1 MNGRRVEKGLLIFA
15 GMWFIYAGCLVL
27 LLDKIYYAY
36 LSVSAIYISV
46 CIFDAIQK
54 KQKIREE
61 KNSVIYIISSI
72 ICVVSLLLFLVA
84 AITAFFRADIFSI
97 FCIAGCVFNAAGI
110 CSYAFERKAYSKK
123 YNRVLLN
130 IGFLLA
136 LLFPLLMY
144 LEGMM

>member
-1 MNGRRVEKGLLIFA
+1 MKGRRVEKGLLIFA

-54 KQKIREE
+54 KQKIR
-61 KNSVIYIISSI
+61 
-72 ICVVSLLLFLVA
+72 
-84 AITAFFRADIFSI
+84 ADIFSI

-136 LLFPLLMY
+136 ILFPLLMY